1 MATIRCQ
8 HHHHWWVTDK
18 ILTTGLIGMEVQE
31 EQVTLIAIVP
41 VTNLVV
47 PTTTP
52 IEKEKKHHSKTQID
66 RNKRAVFNPLSA
78 T

>member
-1 MATIRCQ
+1 M
-8 HHHHWWVTDK
+8 TDK

-31 EQVTLIAIVP
+31 EQVTLIATVP

-52 IEKEKKHHSKTQID
+52 IEKEKKQGKTQID
-66 RNKRAVFNPLSA
+66 RNKRAVFNPLSG

>member
-1 MATIRCQ
+1 M
-8 HHHHWWVTDK
+8 TDK

-31 EQVTLIAIVP
+31 EQVTLIATVP

-52 IEKEKKHHSKTQID
+52 IEKEKKHSKTQIH
-66 RNKRAVFNPLSA
+66 RNKRALFNPLSG